1 MLLIYL
7 TLLAQSLEI
16 DQNGGPVDILIDNKR
31 VFTVES
37 EYLGSLSSSLDEVL
51 KNVREGDN
59 HIKIAQDGS
68 EISYTVNI
76 PNTGNSGGG
85 ENVNQSILD
94 ILNETLRDYV
104 KRDEINM
111 SDYYTKGDIQRNLQ
125 ALSNVF
131 KYMLETY
138 YYNTSAIDDILEN
151 YSLKTEVPDVSPL
164 ATKTELSNY
173 VTKTDINFEK
183 NERLFKEILSTGYIS
198 DVPVMLLSSN
208 YGLGFANQNTLQHL
222 GFSWDS
228 DMVFKM
234 FKAEP
239 WESWEQILQIHFMD
253 DVFNLVSTRTIQVN
267 GSKIVTEFDLAN
279 QSKTVTHLCPIS
291 EEHNIDD
298 FIIGAPVYLTGKV
311 FKKVNNDW
319 FPTTKEDSIDCI
331 SSVKTNGTWREYLGI
346 CTSKTDKEIRFASH
360 GDFLVTVDDSSTFK
374 VGDIIHLTD
383 SGGIGVIDDDTA
395 LTVKVSRSIIGVVT
409 RVVDGRTVAVFKD

>member
-51 KNVREGDN
+51 KNIREGDN
-59 HIKIAQDGS
+59 HIRIAQDGS

-111 SDYYTKGDIQRNLQ
+111 SDYYIKSDVDGKIEEVRNKIPDLTSLRNIKSLIVDSSNEEDFPLTIQGSMLPVSEINLLRASSRAGDFI
-125 ALSNVF
+125 
-131 KYMLETY
+131 
-138 YYNTSAIDDILEN
+138 
-151 YSLKTEVPDVSPL
+151 LKTRDTMNLVFSFRNFPYMSFSPNVEINGIPSNIMVAPKIYKDSFGVDPYVSQRELTRRSQTITHLSPTDSYYPAAEFVPGKPL
-164 ATKTELSNY
+164 FMTGKT
-173 VTKTDINFEK
+173 
-183 NERLFKEILSTGYIS
+183 
-198 DVPVMLLSSN
+198 
-208 YGLGFANQNTLQHL
+208 FA
-222 GFSWDS
+222 
-228 DMVFKM
+228 
-234 FKAEP
+234 
-239 WESWEQILQIHFMD
+239 MD
-253 DVFNLVSTRTIQVN
+253 DGMWRESTR
-267 GSKIVTEFDLAN
+267 SD
-279 QSKTVTHLCPIS
+279 H
-291 EEHNIDD
+291 
-298 FIIGAPVYLTGKV
+298 
-311 FKKVNNDW
+311 
-319 FPTTKEDSIDCI
+319 IDCI
-331 SSVKTNGTWREYLGI
+331 PSVKPSGTWREYLGV
-346 CTSKTDKEIRFASH
+346 CTEVLSDTNEVKFASH

-383 SGGIGVIDDDTA
+383 SGGIGVIGDDTA
-395 LTVKVSRSIIGVVT
+395 LTVRVSRSIIGVVT
-409 RVVDGRTVAVFKD
+409 GVVDGRTVAVFKD